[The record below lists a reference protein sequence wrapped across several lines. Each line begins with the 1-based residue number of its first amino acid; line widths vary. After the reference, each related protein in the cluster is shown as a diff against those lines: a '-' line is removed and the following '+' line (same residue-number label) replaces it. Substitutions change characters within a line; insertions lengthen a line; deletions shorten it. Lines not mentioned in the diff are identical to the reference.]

1 MTIVPSSLLS
11 KNSFPGAP
19 LAEATNFGFRLRRK
33 AQTIACAVEETGQL
47 QADRQRRDVAP
58 KMERTEALV
67 AFDAKGRTV
76 ETFLNTGIVWMF
88 RLRPCADGT
97 VAFVTNFGRWPLA

>member
-1 MTIVPSSLLS
+1 M
-11 KNSFPGAP
+11 
-19 LAEATNFGFRLRRK
+19 NFGFRLRRK

-58 KMERTEALV
+58 KMERTGSLV

-76 ETFLNTGIVWMF
+76 ETFLNTGIVWTL
-88 RLRPCADGT
+88 RLKPCADGT
-97 VAFVTNFGRWPLA
+97 LAFVANSGRWPLALARADRSRNTYLPHLSLIHI